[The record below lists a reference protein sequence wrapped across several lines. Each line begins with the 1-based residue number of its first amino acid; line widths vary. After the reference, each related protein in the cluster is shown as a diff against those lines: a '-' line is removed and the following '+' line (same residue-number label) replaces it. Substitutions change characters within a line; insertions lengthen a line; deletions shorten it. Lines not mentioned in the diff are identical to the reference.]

1 MSSVVVMVFAS
12 LFMYWLMSFF
22 VDLLFSCVFVICV
35 VMVLLMC
42 SQFALWYILIVFS
55 GLGCCV
61 PVSVNVADIM
71 LWSGPRS
78 PSTQKSTNFFANSG
92 E

>member
-1 MSSVVVMVFAS
+1 
-12 LFMYWLMSFF
+12 MYFT

-42 SQFALWYILIVFS
+42 NQFALWYSLIVFS

-61 PVSVNVADIM
+61 PVIVNVAVIM
-71 LWSGPRS
+71 LWSDPRS
-78 PSTQKSTNFFANSG
+78 SSTQKSSNFFAISG
-92 E
+92 EENIRSFTSCAPVLSLM